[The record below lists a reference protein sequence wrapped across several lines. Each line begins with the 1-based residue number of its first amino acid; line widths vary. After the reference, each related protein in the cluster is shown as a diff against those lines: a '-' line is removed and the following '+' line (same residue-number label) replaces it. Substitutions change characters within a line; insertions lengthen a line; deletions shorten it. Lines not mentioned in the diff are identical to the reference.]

1 MLKISQIRKKSIKNQ
16 LIIDFGA
23 ILLSVCV
30 ISYIAVYCIFSDLLK
45 KNQEDTT
52 DVVTDVVIS
61 QARTMINTV
70 GTIID
75 KVANIELLQDTIV
88 PIEERLKAV
97 ETNVPIMYQLGLF
110 DKDGNGMVSTG
121 KKINIKGK
129 AVFDEALLGEIDSF
143 TVTTY
148 DGQDYISFLRPVL
161 DKQGE
166 AQSVVL
172 AFHKLEDFFQRIM
185 QVSRGEICYIVNSEG
200 IAFWGRID
208 EDGVSKCGRVTDTK
222 GFEKLFENDMLYD
235 QEYTLKTK
243 ELYSGEDVEV
253 TYSLVGEP
261 SWIIGVVRLEKA
273 SKQALNVFHTA
284 MLWGMF
290 LVLIVG
296 MIIVYIIVS
305 SISKR
310 MNGIASYLGN
320 SIKSEFKETMP
331 PELLKDDD
339 EIGKIAKEVKH
350 LEEEMVEMLDS
361 IKTSIDY
368 LNNIK

>member
-172 AFHKLEDFFQRIM
+172 AFHKLEDFFERIM
-185 QVSRGEICYIVNSEG
+185 QGSRGEICYIVNSEG
-200 IAFWGRID
+200 IALWGRID
-208 EDGVSKCGRVTDTK
+208 EDGVSKRALFRGRR
-222 GFEKLFENDMLYD
+222 G
-235 QEYTLKTK
+235 
-243 ELYSGEDVEV
+243 G
-253 TYSLVGEP
+253 
-261 SWIIGVVRLEKA
+261 
-273 SKQALNVFHTA
+273 
-284 MLWGMF
+284 
-290 LVLIVG
+290 
-296 MIIVYIIVS
+296 
-305 SISKR
+305 
-310 MNGIASYLGN
+310 YL
-320 SIKSEFKETMP
+320 
-331 PELLKDDD
+331 
-339 EIGKIAKEVKH
+339 
-350 LEEEMVEMLDS
+350 
-361 IKTSIDY
+361 
-368 LNNIK
+368 